1 MLRTLFTLAAL
12 ILLTACSTAQRSDE
26 AAAQESLT
34 IGDKAPAID
43 IAHWVKGDKVGR
55 LKKGEVYVVE
65 FWATSCG
72 PCRTS
77 MPHLS
82 ALQDEYGEKVT
93 IIGIS
98 DEPLETVEGFLA
110 KADDKGR
117 TWNERI
123 RYTLTADP
131 DRSAMNDYFRAAGQR
146 GIPCAFIVGR
156 ERRVDWIGHPMFMDE
171 TLKAVIDGS
180 WDRGPFKKTWE
191 QEQVVREMQWD
202 YRAAERAGEWDKAEA
217 LLDSMLE
224 KAPDSPTLRYER
236 FELLVGGLNRP
247 EEGYKVG
254 HAIVKENW
262 DDPGTL
268 NMIAWYV
275 ADDQRV
281 KMRDLDFAMKA
292 ARRACELN
300 EDSDPATLD
309 TLARV
314 YYEKGDLDGAI
325 AWQSKAAEPARDD
338 PMGDG
343 IRETLARYKKEA
355 GGK

>member
-1 MLRTLFTLAAL
+1 MPRILFTLAAL
-12 ILLTACSTAQRSDE
+12 ILLTACSTTQKAGEESAQKSM
-26 AAAQESLT
+26 T

-43 IAHWVKGDKVGR
+43 ITHWVKGDKVSR
-55 LKKGEVYVVE
+55 LKNGEVYVIE

-82 ALQDEYGEKVT
+82 ELQDEYGEKVT

-123 RYTLTADP
+123 RYTLTSDP

-156 ERRVDWIGHPMFMDE
+156 DRRVEWIGHPMFMDE
-171 TLKAVIDGS
+171 TLKAVVNGS
-180 WDRGPFKKTWE
+180 WDREPFKKTWE
-191 QEQVVREMQWD
+191 AEQVVRQMQMEFA
-202 YRAAERAGEWDKAEA
+202 AAERAGEWDKAEA
-217 LLDSMLE
+217 MLNQMLE
-224 KAPDSPTLRYER
+224 KAPDSPTVRYER

-247 EEGYKVG
+247 EEGYKIG
-254 HAIVKENW
+254 EAIVEENW
-262 DDPGTL
+262 DNASTL

-281 KMRDLDFAMKA
+281 KVRDLDFAMKA

-314 YYEKGDLDGAI
+314 YYEKGDLASAI
-325 AWQSKAAEPARDD
+325 AWQSKAAEYARDD
-338 PMGDG
+338 AMGDG

>member
-1 MLRTLFTLAAL
+1 MLRILSALAAL
-12 ILLTACSTAQRSDE
+12 ILLTACSTAQKPDGASTPKP
-26 AAAQESLT
+26 LT
-34 IGDKAPAID
+34 IGDRAPAID
-43 IAHWVKGDKVGR
+43 IAHWVKGEKVSR
-55 LKKGEVYVVE
+55 LKKGEVYVIE
-65 FWATSCG
+65 FWATRCG

-98 DEPLETVEGFLA
+98 DEPLETVEAFLA
-110 KADDKGR
+110 KADEKGR
-117 TWNERI
+117 TWNEKI
-123 RYTLTADP
+123 CYTLTADP
-131 DRSAMNDYFRAAGQR
+131 DRSAMNDYFRAASQR

-156 ERRVDWIGHPMFMDE
+156 ERRVEWIGHPMRMDE
-171 TLKAVIDGS
+171 PLKAVIDGS
-180 WDRGPFKKTWE
+180 WERGPFKKTWE
-191 QEQVVREMQWD
+191 QEQVVRKMQMEFS
-202 YRAAERAGEWDKAEA
+202 AAERAGEWDKAEA
-217 LLDSMLE
+217 LLNSMLE

-262 DDPGTL
+262 DNASTL

-314 YYEKGDLDGAI
+314 YYEKGDLAGAI
-325 AWQSKAAEPARDD
+325 AWQSKAVELARDD

-355 GGK
+355 GDK